1 MPPGGPWNVTPSADC
16 AKMRLVIWRRI
27 CYNRSGHFGR
37 RGPSGSPQGRRP
49 PPLCPQNSPR
59 VGPSP
64 SPFFYGIGAAHPA
77 VYRRPQDRGA
87 GTPPSRNGGDTPL
100 RPPPPHSR
108 GEGTSPSRTTGGTPL
123 QPYSQSKDAACHG
136 KASAWP
142 AGCPGQA
149 TVQKKKGRSKK
160 RWTSTTRPG

>member
-1 MPPGGPWNVTPSADC
+1 MPPGGPWNVTPGADC

-37 RGPSGSPQGRRP
+37 RGPSGSPKAAVRPRCAPKTAPARGLPANLFPTDYGWQIPTVRRP
-49 PPLCPQNSPR
+49 KAGVRALRFHGLR
-59 VGPSP
+59 V
-64 SPFFYGIGAAHPA
+64 A
-77 VYRRPQDRGA
+77 
-87 GTPPSRNGGDTPL
+87 
-100 RPPPPHSR
+100 HSR
-108 GEGTSPSRTTGGTPL
+108 TGPTV